1 MVAESERSEN
11 IDGIQTLKRLV
22 GRMFHFALRTVKLMT
37 VAVADRTSSGNKEN
51 GYVEQKT
58 HCENGIKYGISNLIM
73 QK

>member
-1 MVAESERSEN
+1 
-11 IDGIQTLKRLV
+11 
-22 GRMFHFALRTVKLMT
+22 MFHFALRTVKLMT

-58 HCENGIKYGISNLIM
+58 HCENGIKYGISKPIM